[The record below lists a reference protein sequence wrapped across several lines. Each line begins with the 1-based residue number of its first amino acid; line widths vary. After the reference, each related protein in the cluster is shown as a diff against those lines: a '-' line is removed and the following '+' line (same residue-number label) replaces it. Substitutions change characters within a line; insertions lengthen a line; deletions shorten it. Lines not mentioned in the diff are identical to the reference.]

1 MIARRRL
8 SFVVVV
14 FAAAVS
20 SAQAA
25 TISGRDRDNVLA
37 ACAQSHDTCL
47 QSCNAAYPGTNVL
60 AQGLRTNCQNGCNGS
75 YSACIN
81 SVNLKATPIPQNK
94 LPQNGKLFP

>member
-1 MIARRRL
+1 MRVL
-8 SFVVVV
+8 
-14 FAAAVS
+14 VS
-20 SAQAA
+20 NDDGVDA
-25 TISGRDRDNVLA
+25 
-37 ACAQSHDTCL
+37 
-47 QSCNAAYPGTNVL
+47 PGIHVL